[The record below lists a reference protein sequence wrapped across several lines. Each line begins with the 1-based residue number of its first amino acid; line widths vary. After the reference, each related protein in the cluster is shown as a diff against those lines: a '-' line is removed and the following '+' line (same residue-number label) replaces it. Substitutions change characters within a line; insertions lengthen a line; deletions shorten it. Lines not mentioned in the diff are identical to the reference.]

1 MTPPIHRTPR
11 LTLGQATMQLFEA
24 FGAFCASDHS
34 QFMGGPGGHNDAWES
49 VATYAGQWVLRGY
62 GTFWLN
68 DSSSGEPSGRVG
80 IWHPL
85 WLDEPELSWVI
96 YEGHTRKG
104 LATEAAAT
112 VLDWPWH
119 SLHLPALMSLIDPA
133 NVASVAVAQQLGASA
148 EGEHGQ
154 DSGKTVTRWR
164 HMPGG
169 IA

>member
-1 MTPPIHRTPR
+1 MTPPILRTPR
-11 LTLGQATMQLFEA
+11 LTLGPATMAHFEA
-24 FGAFCASDHS
+24 FAVFCATDHS
-34 QFMGGPGGHNDAWES
+34 RFMGGPGDRNDAWES
-49 VATYAGQWVLRGY
+49 AAMHAGQWALRGY

-68 DSSSGEPSGRVG
+68 DSASSEPVGRIG

-96 YEGHTRKG
+96 YEGHTRRG
-104 LATEAAAT
+104 LATEASAT
-112 VLDWPWH
+112 VLDWAWH
-119 SLHLPALMSLIDPA
+119 SLHLAPLMSLIDPA
-133 NVASVAVAQQLGASA
+133 NVASVAAAQQLGASA
-148 EGEHGQ
+148 EGEHVY